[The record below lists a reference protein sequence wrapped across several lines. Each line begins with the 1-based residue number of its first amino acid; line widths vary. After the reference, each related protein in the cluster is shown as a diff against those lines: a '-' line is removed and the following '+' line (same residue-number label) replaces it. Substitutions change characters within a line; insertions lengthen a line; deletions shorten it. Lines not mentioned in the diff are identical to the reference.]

1 MAKKRRNIAFSLS
14 FLDIMA
20 CGFGAVTL
28 LFLILRHNANEIPIP
43 DERFSSE
50 INRLQQDIQQAEQDQ
65 VKALNSLED
74 IELRLVETQGL
85 SKRVITEIAEKEKSI
100 QEDPNNI
107 DILRRQVK
115 QLEEETA
122 QIEDIEFGDKVR
134 EFVGDGNR
142 QYLTGLTLGGER
154 VLILIDGSASM
165 LADTVVN
172 ALRRRNMDD
181 VQKQKSAKWQWS
193 LRTLEWLLAQ
203 LPPSSRFQ
211 VYVFNNQ
218 AQAILA
224 GTEGEWLD
232 ASDSL
237 ALERV
242 MESTDAFVPS
252 EGTSLSK
259 AIDVIAEFD
268 SKPDNLFILTDGL
281 PTLGNTPP
289 KKYMVTGS
297 QRRQHFETAI
307 SKLPRGIPV
316 NTILFPMEGDP
327 EAAALFWQ
335 LALDTKGAFIAP
347 SRDWP

>member
-1 MAKKRRNIAFSLS
+1 
-14 FLDIMA
+14 
-20 CGFGAVTL
+20 
-28 LFLILRHNANEIPIP
+28 
-43 DERFSSE
+43 
-50 INRLQQDIQQAEQDQ
+50 
-65 VKALNSLED
+65 
-74 IELRLVETQGL
+74 
-85 SKRVITEIAEKEKSI
+85 
-100 QEDPNNI
+100 
-107 DILRRQVK
+107 
-115 QLEEETA
+115 
-122 QIEDIEFGDKVR
+122 
-134 EFVGDGNR
+134 
-142 QYLTGLTLGGER
+142 
-154 VLILIDGSASM
+154 M

-218 AQAILA
+218 AQAMLA

-281 PTLGNTPP
+281 PTMGNTPP

-307 SKLPRGIPV
+307 AKLPRGIPV

>member
-43 DERFSSE
+43 DERLSSE
-50 INRLQQDIQQAEQDQ
+50 ISLLQQDIQQAEQDQ

-74 IELRLVETQGL
+74 IELRLVKTQGL
-85 SKRVITEIAEKEKSI
+85 SKRVITKIAEKEKSI

-107 DILRRQVK
+107 NILRRQVK

-218 AQAILA
+218 AQAMLA

-281 PTLGNTPP
+281 PTMGNTPP

-307 SKLPRGIPV
+307 AKLPRGIPV

>member
-43 DERFSSE
+43 DERLSSE
-50 INRLQQDIQQAEQDQ
+50 ISLLQQDIQQAEQDQ

-74 IELRLVETQGL
+74 IELRLVKTQGL

-107 DILRRQVK
+107 NILRRQVK

-218 AQAILA
+218 AQAMLA

-307 SKLPRGIPV
+307 AKLPRGIPV

>member
-43 DERFSSE
+43 DERLSSE
-50 INRLQQDIQQAEQDQ
+50 ISLLQQDIQQAEQDQ

-74 IELRLVETQGL
+74 IELRLVKTQGL
-85 SKRVITEIAEKEKSI
+85 SKRVITKIAEKEKSI

-107 DILRRQVK
+107 DILRRKVK

-218 AQAILA
+218 AQAMLA

-281 PTLGNTPP
+281 PTMGNTPP

-307 SKLPRGIPV
+307 AKLPRGIPV